1 MASNTAHAAPAV
13 IVRHEQA
20 ELLELPAAAFR
31 LLADSGATQGT
42 LSANR
47 LSLGTGADGA
57 KPHYHARSWELF
69 YVIDGTMEFLL
80 DNRVSFVEPGD
91 LVLVPPGMPH
101 AFGAAPSATADVL
114 VLIAPGVERF
124 GYFRHL
130 QRIALGQEPADSLA
144 PEQDRYDVHFTDSAT
159 WTTTR
164 SAELGSS
171 STHGEDHG

>member
-1 MASNTAHAAPAV
+1 MAPNTARAAPAV
-13 IVRHEQA
+13 IIRHEQA
-20 ELLELPAAAFR
+20 QLLELPAAAFR

-47 LSLGTGADGA
+47 LSLDTGADGA
-57 KPHYHARSWELF
+57 KPHYHALSWELF

-80 DNRVSFVEPGD
+80 DNRLSVVAAGD
-91 LVLVPPGMPH
+91 LVLVPPRLPH
-101 AFGAAPSATADVL
+101 AFGATPGSTADVL

-130 QRIALGQEPADSLA
+130 QRIALGQEPADRLA
-144 PEQDRYDVHFTDSAT
+144 SEQDRYDVHFTDSVT

-164 SAELGSS
+164 
-171 STHGEDHG
+171 TRGEDNG

>member
-13 IVRHEQA
+13 IVRHEHA

-69 YVIDGTMEFLL
+69 YRDRRHHGVPPRQPCVG
-80 DNRVSFVEPGD
+80 RRAGD
-91 LVLVPPGMPH
+91 LVLVPPRMPH
-101 AFGAAPSATADVL
+101 AFGAAPGSTADVL

-130 QRIALGQEPADSLA
+130 QRIALGQEPAEAS
-144 PEQDRYDVHFTDSAT
+144 RRSKTAT
-159 WTTTR
+159 TST
-164 SAELGSS
+164 S
-171 STHGEDHG
+171 STAPPGPRHALPGDPHASTFG

>member
-1 MASNTAHAAPAV
+1 MAPRTAPAAPAV
-13 IVRHEQA
+13 IIRHEQA

-47 LSLGTGADGA
+47 LSLDTGADGA
-57 KPHYHARSWELF
+57 KPHYHARSWEVF

-80 DNRVSFVEPGD
+80 DNRLSVVAAGD
-91 LVLVPPGMPH
+91 LVLVPPRLPH
-101 AFGAAPSATADVL
+101 AFGATPGSTADVL

-130 QRIALGQEPADSLA
+130 QRIALGQEPADSLVS
-144 PEQDRYDVHFTDSAT
+144 EQDRYDVHFTDSVI

-164 SAELGSS
+164 
-171 STHGEDHG
+171 TRGEDHG